1 MDAFICPACA
11 FVYALSPLGF
21 CLFADKFVFVNINN
35 NINVLIA
42 ANSKSGK
49 SSVDGEKK
57 ENERYSAWF
66 ARSINILLKEKLQEF
81 SKYK

>member
-1 MDAFICPACA
+1 MDAFLCPACA

-35 NINVLIA
+35 NINVLIV

-49 SSVDGEKK
+49 SSVDGEKRK
-57 ENERYSAWF
+57 MKD
-66 ARSINILLKEKLQEF
+66 ILRGLQGLLIF
-81 SKYK
+81 Y